1 MNVRKKFTTDRSLK
15 LIAGIAIVTVTLLL
29 QAASPFTVFVSASN
43 VLDRSVQLETA
54 RPSDVG
60 RHTVGF
66 TITDFATPVGSLRFE
81 YCQNDPIIGSPCVP
95 PAGFDI
101 SGSTLI
107 NQTGETGFSIDS
119 ASNNEVVLGRTSVL
133 PTVGPVTYE
142 LEDIVNPSTLG
153 SFYTRLYT
161 YPTEDGTGPAA
172 QSGGVAMSTN
182 VDVNL
187 ETEVPPYLTFC
198 VAITIDGFD
207 CSSATSFFTSFGEFS
222 TTSTST
228 ATSQMIAA
236 TNAGGGYTIRANGTT
251 LTSGNNIIPALTAPT
266 PSQAGISQFGMNLRS
281 NTVPNVGANTSGPG
295 AAVPR
300 PTYNNVNQFR
310 FVPNQVVAGSTVASD
325 FRKFTASYIVNV
337 DEDQAP
343 GIYTTT
349 ISYLALANF

>member
-15 LIAGIAIVTVTLLL
+15 LIAGIVIATVALLL
-29 QAASPFTVFVSASN
+29 QAASPFAVFVSASN

-60 RHTVGF
+60 RHRVSF

-95 PAGFDI
+95 PVGFDI

-107 NQTGETGFSIDS
+107 NESGETGFSIDS
-119 ASNNEVVLGRTSVL
+119 ATANEIVLGRTAVL
-133 PTVGPVTYE
+133 PTAGPVSYE
-142 LEDIVNPSTLG
+142 IDGVVNPSTLG

-161 YPTEDGTGPAA
+161 YQTEDGTGPAV

-187 ETEVPPYLTFC
+187 EAEVPPYLTFC
-198 VAITIDGFD
+198 LAITISVFE
-207 CSSATSFFTSFGEFS
+207 CSSATSFFTNFGEFS
-222 TTSTST
+222 TASTST

-236 TNAGGGYTIRANGTT
+236 TNAGGGYSIRVNGTT
-251 LTSGNNIIPALTAPT
+251 LTSGNNVIPALTTQTA
-266 PSQAGISQFGMNLRS
+266 SQPGVSQFGMNLRS
-281 NTVPNVGANTSGPG
+281 NTVPSVGENTSGPG

-300 PTYNNVNQFR
+300 PAYNVVNQYR
-310 FVPNQVVAGSTVASD
+310 FVPNEVVAGSPIASD
-325 FRKFTASYIVNV
+325 FRKFTSSYIVNV
-337 DEDQAP
+337 SEDQAP